1 MWPCRHAIEDL
12 SVEDDLMFHRRTV
25 VSLEQVA
32 RRVALALLLSL
43 EEERRARSFTQ
54 SMWPSKLACNEGG
67 FLLLLNDQSL
77 TVESL
82 DAVYMELPCFLSN
95 SKAFIPL

>member
-1 MWPCRHAIEDL
+1 VWPCKHAIEVMC
-12 SVEDDLMFHRRTV
+12 VEDDLVSQRRTV

-32 RRVALALLLSL
+32 RRAALALLSK
-43 EEERRARSFTQ
+43 EEKRARSFTQ

-67 FLLLLNDQSL
+67 FLLLLWFNDQCL

-82 DAVYMELPCFLSN
+82 DAVYMELPYFLSN
-95 SKAFIPL
+95 SKALIPL